1 MKINEVIDEF
11 FVYLTVEKGDS
22 KATLDTYQDDM
33 NKFVEFMHNPDI
45 SELSKNDVTDFVS
58 YLSSLGLKTST
69 IIRRTTTVR
78 SFYRFLNKNQLID
91 VSLIGVHMP
100 KAEKHL
106 PVVLSYEEVETLLDC
121 LNLEKPSEIRDKAM
135 LETMYA
141 SGLRVSELLNLEMG
155 NVNAEKGYLKV
166 LGKGNKERI
175 IPIGDFALEYLVKY
189 IDKVRQ
195 KNVGY
200 RSKYLFLNTRGG
212 VISRQYFWKQIKK
225 YAARAN
231 IEVEISPHTLRHSFA
246 THLLENGANIKQVQ
260 EMLGHAKIETT
271 QIYTHISTKRILSVY
286 DKYMSDD

>member
-22 KATLDTYQDDM
+22 KSTLDTYQDDM
-33 NKFVEFMHNPDI
+33 DKFTEFMHNPDI
-45 SELSKNDVTDFVS
+45 SELSKNDITDFIA
-58 YLSSLGLKTST
+58 YLSSTGLKTST
-69 IIRRTTTVR
+69 IIRRITTVR
-78 SFYRFLNKNQLID
+78 SFYTYLNRNKLID
-91 VSLIGVHMP
+91 VSLIGIHLP
-100 KAEKHL
+100 KAERHL
-106 PVVLSYEEVETLLDC
+106 PVVLSYEEVEALLDC
-121 LNLEKPSEIRDKAM
+121 LNLEKPAEIRDKAM

-141 SGLRVSELLNLEMG
+141 SGLRVSELINLEMG
-155 NVNAEKGYLKV
+155 NVNAEQGYLKV

-175 IPIGDFALEYLVKY
+175 IPIGEFALEYLVKY

-200 RSKYLFLNTRGG
+200 RSKYLFLNRRGE
-212 VISRQYFWKQIKK
+212 VISRQYFWRQIKK

-231 IEVEISPHTLRHSFA
+231 IEVDISPHTLRHSFA

-260 EMLGHAKIETT
+260 EMLGHVKIETT